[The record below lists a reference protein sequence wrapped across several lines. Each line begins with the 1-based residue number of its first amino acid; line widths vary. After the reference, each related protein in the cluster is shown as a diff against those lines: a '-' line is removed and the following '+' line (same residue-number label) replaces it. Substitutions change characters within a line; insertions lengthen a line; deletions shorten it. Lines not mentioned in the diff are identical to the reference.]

1 MYERSRENVKVEPRS
16 TLPLRDTLYIASI
29 LFKRVRLTCART

>member
-1 MYERSRENVKVEPRS
+1 MCETSRVNAKVEPRS
-16 TLPLRDTLYIASI
+16 TLLLRDTLYVASI